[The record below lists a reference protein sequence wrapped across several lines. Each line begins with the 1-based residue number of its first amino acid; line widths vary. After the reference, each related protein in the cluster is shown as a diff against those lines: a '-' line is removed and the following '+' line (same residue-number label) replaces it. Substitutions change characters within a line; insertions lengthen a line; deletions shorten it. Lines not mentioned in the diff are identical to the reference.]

1 MLLKRFVDL
10 VRQVTQPAGF
20 DGYLNSVHQRGL
32 AGEPT
37 YDEARKDFLYASKQ
51 ESGYPLR

>member
-20 DGYLNSVHQRGL
+20 DFYLNSVHKRGL
-32 AGEPT
+32 PGEPT
-37 YDEARKDFLYASKQ
+37 YDEARKDFLQSTKQ
-51 ESGYPLR
+51 EAGYPLR